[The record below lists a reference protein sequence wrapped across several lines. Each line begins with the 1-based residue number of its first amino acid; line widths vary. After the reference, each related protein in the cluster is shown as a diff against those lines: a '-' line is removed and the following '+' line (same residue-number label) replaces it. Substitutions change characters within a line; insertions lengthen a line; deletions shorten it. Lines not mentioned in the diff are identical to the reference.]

1 MTTSVEA
8 QRSLAPAPAVAPWG
22 FWATT
27 AWAVAA
33 FAAWLAAQ
41 MISVAILLTW
51 WNVNTGGLAD
61 IRQALDHG
69 FAVALI
75 VLAATPAFILV
86 ILLAVRL
93 ARASPAAY
101 LAFVPPPRRDLV
113 LGLALLV
120 VLLPLGDLS
129 TWLSGRDIV
138 HPFMVHSYVTARE
151 GGFWAVFA
159 LACAVVV
166 AAPLTEEIAFRAFIY
181 RGWSASPLGPAGTI
195 ALTSAIWAAMHLQY
209 EMFYLVQIFGLGLVF
224 GWLRQ
229 RSGSTLLPLLLHV
242 LVNFTALL
250 QTAIVVAVR
259 S

>member
-1 MTTSVEA
+1 MTSVEA
-8 QRSLAPAPAVAPWG
+8 PHTLSPAPTVAPWG

-27 AWAVAA
+27 AWGVAA

-41 MISVAILLTW
+41 MISVAVLLAW
-51 WNVNTGGLAD
+51 WDIDTAGLAD

-69 FAVALI
+69 IAIALI

-93 ARASPAAY
+93 ARASPVDY
-101 LAFVPPPRRDLV
+101 LALVPLPRRDLF
-113 LGLALLV
+113 LGLACLV

-129 TWLSGRDIV
+129 SWLSGRDIV
-138 HPFMVHSYVTARE
+138 HPFMVHSYTTARE
-151 GGFWAVFA
+151 GGPWAVFA
-159 LACAVVV
+159 LACAIVL
-166 AAPLTEEIAFRAFIY
+166 AAPLTEEIAFRGFLY
-181 RGWSASPLGPAGTI
+181 RGWAASPLGPASTI
-195 ALTSAIWAAMHLQY
+195 VLTSAIWAVMHLQY
-209 EMFYLVQIFGLGLVF
+209 ENFYLVQIFGLGLVF
-224 GWLRQ
+224 GWLRW

-250 QTAIVVAVR
+250 QTAIVVGLR